1 LNSKC
6 SSKRRLYTNKDVVL
20 KYFELIER
28 KNINSLVNL
37 FAEDSVAYEQLS
49 KVEGGLRGKSAI
61 EPFLR
66 VSMVAND
73 GLKHEIKFEKPQSQP
88 NTDIANN
95 DRVINAVVTFQKGDK
110 VKARF
115 TFEFD
120 DSDEIID
127 SHQREIRR
135 IKTLSIRFLP

>member
-1 LNSKC
+1 
-6 SSKRRLYTNKDVVL
+6 VL
-20 KYFELIER
+20 GFFRLIED
-28 KNINSLVNL
+28 KNIDRLLNL
-37 FAEDSVAYEQLS
+37 FSKDSVVYEQFS
-49 KVEGGLRGKSAI
+49 NIEGGLRGRSAI

-66 VSMVAND
+66 VSMMAND
-73 GLKHEIKFEKPQSQP
+73 GLRHEIKFEKPQSQP

-110 VKARF
+110 EKARF